1 MNENV
6 TAIETNDSSME
17 CMRTVAM
24 DRRVNTWRTAF
35 YSLFSRRRA
44 SQRRQDDLGRAHYV
58 DIHEASLFF
67 LAIVALLLCVADAFF
82 TMTLLDHFG
91 SSEMNPVMDILIKKD
106 YHRFFFVKFGLT
118 AGGIIFLVAH
128 KNFRVLN
135 LVSGYHILLG
145 CVLLYSV
152 LTAYEVFLLV
162 ISPNL

>member
-1 MNENV
+1 MSENV
-6 TAIETNDSSME
+6 TAFETNDNSIE

-24 DRRVNTWRTAF
+24 DRRVNTWQTAF

-44 SQRRQDDLGRAHYV
+44 SLRRQDDAGRAHYV

-67 LAIVALLLCVADAFF
+67 LAVVALLLCVADAFF

-91 SSEMNPVMDILIKKD
+91 SAEMNPVMDALIKKD

-118 AGGIIFLVAH
+118 AAGIIFLVAH

-135 LVSGYHILLG
+135 LVSGYHILMG
-145 CVLLYSV
+145 CVLLYTV
-152 LTAYEVFLLV
+152 LTAYEIFLLL
-162 ISPNL
+162 IQPLL

>member
-6 TAIETNDSSME
+6 TAIETNETGMD
-17 CMRTVAM
+17 CMRAVAM

-35 YSLFSRRRA
+35 YSLFYRRRA
-44 SQRRQDDLGRAHYV
+44 TPRRLTDQQTAHYV

-118 AGGIIFLVAH
+118 AAGIIFLVAH

-145 CVLLYSV
+145 CVLLYTV

-162 ISPNL
+162 IQPLL